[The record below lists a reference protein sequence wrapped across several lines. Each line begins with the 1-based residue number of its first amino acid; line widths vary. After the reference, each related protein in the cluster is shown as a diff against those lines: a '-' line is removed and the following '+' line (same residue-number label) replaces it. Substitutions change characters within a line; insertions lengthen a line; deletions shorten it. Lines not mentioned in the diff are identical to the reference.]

1 MIELTEESF
10 KQAKKF
16 LEQYQANLPL
26 QANQHQTL
34 HNLLEIFKIL
44 QARAEQLETIKDDY
58 SVIVTPGN

>member
-1 MIELTEESF
+1 MIELTDESF

-16 LEQYQANLPL
+16 LEQYQADVPL
-26 QANQHQTL
+26 QTNQRYTL

-44 QARAEQLETIKDDY
+44 QARAEQLETIKEDY